1 MKKLRYLLLLLVYIT
16 GSPLTTMAGDVPSS
30 DPQPKYIFLFI
41 GDGMGLAHVSMAEAL
56 LAERQGKTG
65 IQKLNMSTFPV
76 MTFATTFAKNR
87 YITCS
92 AAAGTALATG
102 EKTSINT
109 IGMDSARIHPL
120 QTIAERAKAKGMKVG
135 IMTTVS
141 IDHATPACF
150 YAHQPDR
157 NRYYEIG
164 TQLLA
169 SGFDFFG
176 GGGFKYPTGKKKD
189 RADLYHA
196 VAEQGYTVVKE
207 QKTFDTI
214 SAKSLPMMVVNPVLS
229 ASSDMPYAM
238 DSIQGSFSLSG
249 IVKKAIEVLDNPK
262 GFFMMVEGGK
272 IDWAAHANDAA
283 AIVGEVFELD
293 KAVGYALEFYR
304 KHPDETLIIVTADH
318 ETGGLSLGWAGT
330 SYESDFTLLD
340 RQKVSGEVF
349 DAKIEAY
356 KKRTPASMVRYD
368 SVMRM
373 IATDFG
379 LGTDIKLSKYEEEQ
393 LRRAFRISISGE
405 KESLYKDENTVLYDN
420 YDPIGITARKILA
433 NKAGIDFTTW
443 MHTGTPV
450 PVRVI
455 GSGQELFNGFLDNT
469 DIPVNIIRLLR
480 LQAIKQ

>member
-1 MKKLRYLLLLLVYIT
+1 MNKFRYLLLILAYLT
-16 GSPLTTMAGDVPSS
+16 GSPFTTMAGDVPSS
-30 DPQPKYIFLFI
+30 DPQPRYVFLFI

-56 LAERQGKTG
+56 LAERHGKTG
-65 IQKLNMSTFPV
+65 MQRLNMSSFPV
-76 MTFATTFAKNR
+76 MTFAATFAKNR

-109 IGMDSARIHPL
+109 IGMDSACKHPL
-120 QTIAERAKAKGMKVG
+120 SSIAERAKAKGMKVG
-135 IMTTVS
+135 VMTTVS

-157 NRYYEIG
+157 NMYYEIG

-176 GGGFKYPTGKKKD
+176 GGGFKYPTGRKMD
-189 RADLYHA
+189 QPDLYHA
-196 VAEQGYTVVKE
+196 VAAKGYTIVKE
-207 QKTFDTI
+207 QKVFDTI
-214 SAKSLPMMVVNPVLS
+214 SAKSLPIIVVNPVLS
-229 ASSDMPYAM
+229 ASSDMPYSM
-238 DSIQGSFSLSG
+238 DSIKGSFSLSG
-249 IVKKAIEVLDNPK
+249 IVQKAIEVLDNPG

-340 RQKVSGEVF
+340 RQKVSGELF
-349 DAKIEAY
+349 DTKIEDY

-368 SVMRM
+368 SVLKM
-373 IATDFG
+373 ITKDFG
-379 LGTDIKLSKYEEEQ
+379 LGTDIKLNKCEEEQ
-393 LRRAFRISISGE
+393 LRRAFRISMSGE
-405 KESLYKDENTVLYDN
+405 KESLCKDENTLLYDN
-420 YDPIGITARKILA
+420 YDPIGVTARKILA

-455 GSGQELFNGFLDNT
+455 GTGQELFNGFLDNT
-469 DIPVNIIRLLR
+469 DIPRNIIRLLR
-480 LQAIKQ
+480 LPEIKQ